1 MTLMQGAWTAEMYS
15 FLSPTSWAKSVDF
28 GGAILTENSIG
39 PSQVVQIRR
48 SVDLVRMYSSISG
61 VILKDV
67 VWDGIGKTVRS
78 SATIGFRCNR
88 LYTPC
93 KRVLKVR
100 RKNNATQA
108 KDIARQRMEILFEL
122 ASLELPSHPE
132 RSDRYVQIARMIG
145 TRIRIRMSSQMKKML
160 CKHCGSY
167 LPASERR
174 VRLSHGCI
182 TATCLRCG
190 KQTRIPYGVERP
202 VAGTKISSDI

>member
-1 MTLMQGAWTAEMYS
+1 
-15 FLSPTSWAKSVDF
+15 
-28 GGAILTENSIG
+28 
-39 PSQVVQIRR
+39 VVLIRR
-48 SVDLVRMYSSISG
+48 SVDLDRMYSSISR

-67 VWDGIGKTVRS
+67 VWVGIGKTVRS

-88 LYTPC
+88 FYIPY

-122 ASLELPSHPE
+122 ASLELPFHPE

-167 LPASERR
+167 LSASERR
-174 VRLSHGCI
+174 VRLSRGCI
-182 TATCLRCG
+182 TATCLKCG
-190 KQTRIPYGVERP
+190 KRTRIPYGVDRP
-202 VAGTKISSDI
+202 VAARRHPETFQRVECQ